1 MKRKRT
7 FKGGKRRATLE
18 AAEQVRAG
26 RREAGKLSKYAEKK
40 VRLER
45 VHDANG
51 NRILI
56 ISEKQAEQLR
66 KDPAW
71 VPVDSKKI
79 KLPGAT
85 PPEPPDPQSVVSR
98 MAGP

>member
-1 MKRKRT
+1 MKRKRA

-18 AAEQVRAG
+18 AAEQVRGA
-26 RREAGKLSKYAEKK
+26 RREAGKPSKYAEKK

-56 ISEKQAEQLR
+56 KSGKEE
-66 KDPAW
+66 
-71 VPVDSKKI
+71 
-79 KLPGAT
+79 
-85 PPEPPDPQSVVSR
+85 
-98 MAGP
+98 

>member
-7 FKGGKRRATLE
+7 FKGARRRAALE
-18 AAEQVRAG
+18 VAEQTRAG
-26 RREAGKLSKYAEKK
+26 RMQAGKPSKYAEKK

-56 ISEKQAEQLR
+56 K
-66 KDPAW
+66 
-71 VPVDSKKI
+71 
-79 KLPGAT
+79 
-85 PPEPPDPQSVVSR
+85 
-98 MAGP
+98 AGKEE